1 MNKKIILILCSFL
14 IFLIVR
20 ICFIDIIQISGKSME
35 PALSD
40 KQLVFVN
47 KWNKDFERFDI
58 VVIKKNNNI
67 YIKRIVG
74 LPSETIEY
82 IDDKLYVNG
91 KIINENFEHEITEN
105 IKFQTGK
112 DYELP
117 NDSYIVMGDNR
128 IDSIDSRGFG
138 IVLKSEIIGKLFN

>member
-1 MNKKIILILCSFL
+1 
-14 IFLIVR
+14 
-20 ICFIDIIQISGKSME
+20 ME